1 MCPTSV
7 RKGHL
12 DRGWEVEVEVRGGS
26 TCGVTAVLLIR
37 NRWVDEIRLTI
48 TVEIGDCDR
57 IGDVGSKVGPGGRR
71 PTSRG
76 SRCHKADIFHV
87 SVVENH
93 SVDFS
98 VSINVSDIEIIGE
111 FDVHVDDARS
121 GLRSYYVE
129 VVGCWVRVCQA
140 GVLDD
145 GEVIAVSRSGGLTSG
160 IINTF

>member
-1 MCPTSV
+1 M
-7 RKGHL
+7 
-12 DRGWEVEVEVRGGS
+12 
-26 TCGVTAVLLIR
+26 LIR
-37 NRWVDEIRLTI
+37 NRWVDEIRLTV
-48 TVEIGDCDR
+48 TVEISDGDR

-76 SRCHKADIFHV
+76 SRCHETDIFHV
-87 SVVENH
+87 SIVENH

-98 VSINVSDIEIIGE
+98 VSINVCNIEIIGK

-121 GLRSYYVE
+121 GLWGCCVE
-129 VVGCWVRVCQA
+129 AVGCWVRVCQA

-145 GEVIAVSRSGGLTSG
+145 GEVIAVSRVGGLTSG